1 MFQVIDSKIIFIMF
15 FIIIILFT
23 IYYIFS
29 TNFKERN
36 FGLLITSFIQGL
48 LLSVIFPNY
57 LFMASILALVYFL
70 FFSYFWNIK
79 FIFKSRRLDVYNDGE
94 LIRFL
99 RKIPELKNFEF
110 ELKKYSGINSF
121 NANVIPPI
129 PFISNKVRISF
140 GEQLISKLTLE
151 EKLFVIAHE
160 ISHALNKH
168 FLKKGILVVILIIVL
183 SYISFFFNLIALS
196 YAKNY
201 FVLFDYINT
210 SFFFIIG
217 IIGIN
222 LISWR
227 YEYDADK
234 KGVYLTKDSKNFE
247 SGLLKLEECH
257 PLKSYG
263 TIINLIVY
271 THPVTNDRIKK
282 MKRKSL
288 KSKEE

>member
-1 MFQVIDSKIIFIMF
+1 MIVI
-15 FIIIILFT
+15 FT
-23 IYYIFS
+23 IYYTFS
-29 TNFKERN
+29 NNFKERN

-94 LIRFL
+94 LIRSL
-99 RKIPELKNFEF
+99 RKIPEFKNFEF
-110 ELKKYSGINSF
+110 EFNKYSGINSF
-121 NANVIPPI
+121 NANVIPSI
-129 PFISNKVRISF
+129 PFISNKFRISF

-151 EKLFVIAHE
+151 EKLSVLAHE

-168 FLKKGILVVILIIVL
+168 FLKKGVLIFILIIIL
-183 SYISFFFNLIALS
+183 GYISLFFNLIVLS

-201 FVLFDYINT
+201 FVLLDYINT
-210 SFFFIIG
+210 FIFFIIG

-222 LISWR
+222 LISWH

-234 KGVYLTKDSKNFE
+234 KGICLTKEFKNFE
-247 SGLLKLEECH
+247 SMLLKLEESH
-257 PLKSYG
+257 PFKNYG

-271 THPVTNDRIKK
+271 THPITNDRIEKV
-282 MKRKSL
+282 KRNP
-288 KSKEE
+288 